1 MARWRSGYAEVCKT
15 FQTSST
21 LVRAS
26 NVNKKD
32 SMQKDPQQIENIEKK
47 IPENTQPAQPPRDH
61 EIFITI
67 RRVTA
72 WVMIM
77 SAILFALVGVLAI
90 WEVLGESAGDVVWRA
105 FSSLAIIAF
114 AALVVNVASKAMMSK
129 Q

>member
-1 MARWRSGYAEVCKT
+1 MDPKQQENSQKPAE
-15 FQTSST
+15 
-21 LVRAS
+21 
-26 NVNKKD
+26 
-32 SMQKDPQQIENIEKK
+32 QKHDNEV
-47 IPENTQPAQPPRDH
+47 
-61 EIFITI
+61 FVTI

-114 AALVVNVASKAMMSK
+114 ASLVVNVASRAMMNK
-129 Q
+129 H

>member
-1 MARWRSGYAEVCKT
+1 ME
-15 FQTSST
+15 
-21 LVRAS
+21 
-26 NVNKKD
+26 KD
-32 SMQKDPQQIENIEKK
+32 SQQPGNVEKDTAAKS
-47 IPENTQPAQPPRDH
+47 TQVSAPPRDR
-61 EIFITI
+61 EIFLTI

-77 SAILFALVGVLAI
+77 SAILFAFVGVLAI

-114 AALVVNVASKAMMSK
+114 ASLVVNIASRAMLNK

>member
-1 MARWRSGYAEVCKT
+1 MEKDEQQIAEKPVQSPKNL
-15 FQTSST
+15 QT
-21 LVRAS
+21 APP
-26 NVNKKD
+26 
-32 SMQKDPQQIENIEKK
+32 QKDNEV
-47 IPENTQPAQPPRDH
+47 
-61 EIFITI
+61 FMVI

-114 AALVVNVASKAMMSK
+114 ASLVVNVASRAMMNK
-129 Q
+129 H

>member
-1 MARWRSGYAEVCKT
+1 MIIMEKDSSQEEAAQKSVEQKPA
-15 FQTSST
+15 QSTS
-21 LVRAS
+21 RAS
-26 NVNKKD
+26 ENV
-32 SMQKDPQQIENIEKK
+32 E
-47 IPENTQPAQPPRDH
+47 T
-61 EIFITI
+61 FIVI
-67 RRVTA
+67 RRITA

-114 AALVVNVASKAMMSK
+114 ASLVVNVASRAMMNK

>member
-1 MARWRSGYAEVCKT
+1 MDKDSNQQENEQKPVKSEHAEV
-15 FQTSST
+15 F
-21 LVRAS
+21 LA
-26 NVNKKD
+26 
-32 SMQKDPQQIENIEKK
+32 
-47 IPENTQPAQPPRDH
+47 
-61 EIFITI
+61 I

-90 WEVLGESAGDVVWRA
+90 WEVFGESAGDVVWRA

-114 AALVVNVASKAMMSK
+114 AALVVNVASRAMMNK

>member
-1 MARWRSGYAEVCKT
+1 MD
-15 FQTSST
+15 
-21 LVRAS
+21 
-26 NVNKKD
+26 KD
-32 SMQKDPQQIENIEKK
+32 SSQQGDTQKQTEQKPVQNTPANRENVEM
-47 IPENTQPAQPPRDH
+47 
-61 EIFITI
+61 FVVI

-114 AALVVNVASKAMMSK
+114 ASLIVNVASRAMMNK
-129 Q
+129 H

>member
-1 MARWRSGYAEVCKT
+1 MEKNLQQTESVEKEMPKKT
-15 FQTSST
+15 QTTS
-21 LVRAS
+21 
-26 NVNKKD
+26 
-32 SMQKDPQQIENIEKK
+32 PI
-47 IPENTQPAQPPRDH
+47 RDH

-114 AALVVNVASKAMMSK
+114 ASLVVNIASKAMLSK